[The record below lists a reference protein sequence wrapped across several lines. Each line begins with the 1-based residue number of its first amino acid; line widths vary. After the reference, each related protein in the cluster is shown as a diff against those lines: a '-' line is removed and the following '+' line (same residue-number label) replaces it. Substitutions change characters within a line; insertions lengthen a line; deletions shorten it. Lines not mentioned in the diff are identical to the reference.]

1 VSATAIHPGSVSPGK
16 VLGER
21 CAALGLP
28 TWRFGP
34 DGSALSAPQASGL
47 ACQWLR
53 SRVVQRLVERAVG
66 AWIEETE
73 PRPAEVFPGC
83 WLIPLVETCRRRRC
97 AITVAMALGPRAME
111 SEEFLAACQSARL
124 DALAAR
130 TMMAPMAKH
139 AASTIPGLASM
150 LGWTRDD
157 LEALAVSTDS
167 LAGFGRQLSDC
178 YEEINLLYTLG
189 ESMNQLVHPQRFV
202 QLCCDELHATL
213 PYRWIAAR
221 FSADRR
227 LARGMAD
234 RVFESGSTPTP
245 RAVFARATSS
255 ILASLEP
262 DQKLVLSGGSC
273 QGLASGDSQVLV
285 HPVVRDG
292 AVVGAV
298 FAGEKNGPDRQISSV
313 DRKMLDAAAA
323 HTSILLDNAFLYDDQ
338 QLMFVGTLESLSAS
352 IDAKD
357 PYTRGHSERVAH
369 LAGALAQAHGL
380 DEEHADRFRIAGIVH
395 DVGKIGV
402 PEAVLTKT
410 GRLTQEE
417 FAQMKRHPEIG
428 FQILKDIPMMDD
440 VLPGVLHHHER
451 YDGAGYPHGL
461 AGERIPLVARV
472 LGLADAFDAMSSH
485 RTYRSAMVRG
495 RVFQELSENAGRQF
509 DPALVSSFM
518 RVDLAR
524 YDELVERQFAQSQR
538 PLLIRGAEGDAKE
551 EAA

>member
-1 VSATAIHPGSVSPGK
+1 MNAAAVHPGSISVHA
-16 VLGER
+16 VLRHR
-21 CAALGLP
+21 CAGLGLP

-34 DGSALSAPQASGL
+34 DGSALSPPEATGA
-47 ACQWLR
+47 AAAWLR
-53 SRVVQRLVERAVG
+53 SRVVSRIVERAMRG
-66 AWIEETE
+66 WIDDAD
-73 PRPAEVFPGC
+73 PRAVEAFPGC
-83 WLIPLVETCRRRRC
+83 WLIPLVETSRRRRS
-97 AITVAMALGPRAME
+97 AYTVAMALSPRALE
-111 SEEFLAACQSARL
+111 TEEFLAACQSARL

-130 TMMAPMAKH
+130 TIMAPFAIH
-139 AASTIPGLASM
+139 TAGTVCGLASM
-150 LGWTRDD
+150 LAWTRDD

-213 PYRWIAAR
+213 AYRWIAAR
-221 FSADRR
+221 FVADRR
-227 LARGMAD
+227 RARGMAD
-234 RVFESGSTPTP
+234 RFFVSGTSPGKRHEFE
-245 RAVFARATSS
+245 RAATS
-255 ILASLEP
+255 ILAGLEA
-262 DQKLVLSGGSC
+262 DQKLVLSGNSC
-273 QGLASGDSQVLV
+273 RGLAPSDSQVLV

-292 AVVGAV
+292 AVVGAL
-298 FAGEKNGPDRQISSV
+298 FAGDKTGEDRQISSV

-357 PYTRGHSERVAH
+357 PYTRGHSERVAQ
-369 LAGALAQAHGL
+369 LAAALAQSHGL
-380 DEEHADRFRIAGIVH
+380 DEEHADRIRIAGIVH

-410 GRLTQEE
+410 GRLTPDE

-451 YDGAGYPHGL
+451 FDGAGYPHGL
-461 AGERIPLVARV
+461 SGEQIPLVARV

-485 RTYRSAMVRG
+485 RTYRSAMVRA
-495 RVFQELSENAGRQF
+495 RVFQELAENAGKQF
-509 DPALVSSFM
+509 DPALVDSFM

-524 YDELVERQFAQSQR
+524 YDELVERQFSQAKP
-538 PLLIRGAEGDAKE
+538 PLHITGADGASKE
-551 EAA
+551 KAA